1 MRFNGFNDKLL
12 DLFQTSMK
20 IMLSFCGQVGSLPDT
35 IGESRFSAC
44 LEVLQRRYKNSC
56 MSASDLSTNVRV
68 RALRPTIWSAQ
79 ERLESLRNIDVAS
92 FTKTTSAILGTM
104 AVEAFFHGNAD
115 TADAEHAKELILN
128 MLNKS
133 CKNGTCIG
141 LPRKKYPAQSVL
153 QIPFPKALKSD
164 PTSTPSP
171 WLITVPSKDPTE
183 PNTAVEV
190 YIQVGKDKLEDR
202 VMIDLLVH
210 MMDEPLY
217 DHLRTREQLGYHVSI
232 ASRWTCGI
240 TGLCVK
246 IITATHASD
255 VVLERVE
262 TFWRFWRQEL
272 ETMSNA
278 DFVEHLSGL
287 ATQKLDRFDGLSDET
302 DSLWEEIA
310 DGRFEWQAW
319 RDEAVVLRTITKE
332 QVVNAFDTWVQP
344 ADPKKRRILVVR
356 VIAAPVAAATDENE
370 DEDDSAADE
379 STRVPQ
385 HASDGRP
392 EIAFGDVGY
401 YVDNQ
406 VSDFRKKVCKQQT
419 WGRINSK
426 LS

>member
-1 MRFNGFNDKLL
+1 
-12 DLFQTSMK
+12 
-20 IMLSFCGQVGSLPDT
+20 
-35 IGESRFSAC
+35 
-44 LEVLQRRYKNSC
+44 
-56 MSASDLSTNVRV
+56 
-68 RALRPTIWSAQ
+68 
-79 ERLESLRNIDVAS
+79 
-92 FTKTTSAILGTM
+92 M